1 MFLEQLQ
8 GSSMDTFL
16 IVGRV
21 SSEALIE
28 AKLLQRKSFLTWL
41 NVWLDEILLEARLF
55 AMQVALWLL
64 RSRKVLNL

>member
-21 SSEALIE
+21 SSEALME